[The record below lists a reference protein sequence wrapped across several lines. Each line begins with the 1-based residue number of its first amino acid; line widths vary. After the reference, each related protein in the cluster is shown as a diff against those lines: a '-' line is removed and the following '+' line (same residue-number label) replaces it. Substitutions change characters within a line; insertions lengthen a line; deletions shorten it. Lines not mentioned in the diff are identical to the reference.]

1 MVDHAEESS
10 GLGEQE
16 LLMSIANSSF
26 NEDAGKEELQGIDA
40 ALNEAAKKT
49 KWYQSMVLLGLAIP
63 AILIASFT
71 VMLSYHT
78 MQPTFLCSSIQNGV
92 EKWDKCSEEVACA
105 DRAHSKVDDSVC
117 DLNWAIQFDLI
128 CSNKPSAQT
137 PIFVYYFGCIVST
150 LFLCPL
156 GDKWGRKS
164 LILLM
169 IGIYSLLSLK
179 IVFVSTFTELLTLV
193 ALVGLITGCY
203 YNVAISYIIEV
214 VPTASRGMFAAILFS
229 TSPIAGI
236 IANFFS
242 YWYNS
247 WKIITTFTGI
257 LSLAPLFYISYMVD
271 SPRLNYAKGQYSQT
285 RLLLGYMVKYNE
297 HKKRIFTFKEEAAAK
312 EVSEKYKILDKYR
325 RSSAF
330 NWGELI
336 KYKSTK
342 DITIV
347 MSVCSFFVLFLYFG
361 QVLNS
366 EALILDEFKATL
378 FTCFLDALAVLT
390 AGFLMTYYM
399 QRGNIVKYFG
409 YTGCVIAICISFF
422 TQLPEDYRAAFLAI
436 GRYVSLVTFSTAYIY
451 AIESFPTR
459 IRCLGIGVASTFA
472 SFGKLCA
479 YYVSYLGSRFL
490 FIYGI
495 VGILLLASL
504 NMVDPV
510 EDMTNVDLHDDIH
523 EIKKTDE
530 KLDAMEMKE
539 NK

>member
-1 MVDHAEESS
+1 
-10 GLGEQE
+10 
-16 LLMSIANSSF
+16 
-26 NEDAGKEELQGIDA
+26 
-40 ALNEAAKKT
+40 
-49 KWYQSMVLLGLAIP
+49 MVLLGLAIP
-63 AILIASFT
+63 AILVASFT

-78 MQPTFLCSSIQNGV
+78 MQPAFLCISDQNGTQ
-92 EKWDKCSEEVACA
+92 KWDKCTEEAACA
-105 DRAHSKVDDSVC
+105 NRAHSKIDDSVS

-128 CSNKPSAQT
+128 CSNKPSAQI

-150 LFLCPL
+150 LFLCPY

-179 IVFVSTFTELLTLV
+179 LVFVSAFTELLTLV
-193 ALVGLITGCY
+193 ALVGLVTGGF
-203 YNVAISYIIEV
+203 YNVAISYIIEL
-214 VPTASRGMFAAILFS
+214 VPSADRGMFAAVLFAS
-229 TSPIAGI
+229 SPIAGI

-271 SPRLNYAKGQYSQT
+271 SPRLHYAKGHYSQA
-285 RLLLGYMVKYNE
+285 RLLLGYMAKYNE
-297 HKKRIFTFKEEAAAK
+297 HKKRIFNFKEESAAS

-325 RSSAF
+325 KSSAF
-330 NWGELI
+330 NWGELL

-342 DITIV
+342 AITIV

-390 AGFLMTYYM
+390 AGILMTYYLP
-399 QRGNIVKYFG
+399 RGSIVKYFG

-422 TQLPEDYRAAFLAI
+422 TQLPEDYRSAFLAI
-436 GRYVSLVTFSTAYIY
+436 GRYISLVTFSTAYIY

-479 YYVSYLGSRFL
+479 YYISYLGSRFL
-490 FIYGI
+490 FVYGI
-495 VGILLLASL
+495 VGILILLSL
-504 NMVDPV
+504 NLVEPV
-510 EDMTNVDLHDDIH
+510 EEMSGLSLHDDIQ
-523 EIKKTDE
+523 EIKKTDD
-530 KLDAMEMKE
+530 KLGAMEMKE